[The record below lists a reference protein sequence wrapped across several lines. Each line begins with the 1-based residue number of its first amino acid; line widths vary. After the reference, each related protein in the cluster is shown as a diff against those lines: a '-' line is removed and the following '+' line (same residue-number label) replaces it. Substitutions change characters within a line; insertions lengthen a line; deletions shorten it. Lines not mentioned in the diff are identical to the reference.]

1 MGRVLLLALSLI
13 SLSESLRKCKYI
25 TTVPCQS
32 KKRGR
37 FSWPT
42 HLNDDALCQQTLL
55 LGSHDEVVRLVLVV
69 HDVLQLDAR
78 RVIEIVEE
86 LLVEDERHAGDLVDA
101 RLSLRVPVHEVG
113 RDRDGQLAA
122 ELLTAEA

>member
-1 MGRVLLLALSLI
+1 MEVHYNSPMP
-13 SLSESLRKCKYI
+13 K
-25 TTVPCQS
+25 Q
-32 KKRGR
+32 KRGR

-78 RVIEIVEE
+78 RVIKIVEE

-101 RLSLRVPVHEVG
+101 RLSFRVPVHEVG

>member
-1 MGRVLLLALSLI
+1 M
-13 SLSESLRKCKYI
+13 
-25 TTVPCQS
+25 
-32 KKRGR
+32 
-37 FSWPT
+37 
-42 HLNDDALCQQTLL
+42 
-55 LGSHDEVVRLVLVV
+55 RLVLVV

-86 LLVEDERHAGDLVDA
+86 LLVEDERHARDLVDA